1 MSTYRTE
8 VFEDGEPC
16 WWCEREALRAELDTE
31 AGEPDPSVVAAL
43 AEAEH
48 HPDLE
53 MKEVIAEARNSPAGG
68 GAGRIKGCAAPRAED
83 TAQRYR
89 KPEACDQGRPKA
101 D

>member
-53 MKEVIAEARNSPAGG
+53 MKEVIAEARNSPADPED
-68 GAGRIKGCAAPRAED
+68 IAPAE
-83 TAQRYR
+83 RVFG
-89 KPEACDQGRPKA
+89 QGPA
-101 D
+101 SEPTGQGDATSGTPTE